1 MKTKITELF
10 GIEHP
15 IMQGGMHYVGLA
27 ELAAAVSNAGGLGT
41 ITGLTQKTPADLANE
56 IAKCKD
62 MTDKP
67 FAVNLTFL
75 PTLNPPD
82 YPGYA
87 KAIIQGGVKVVETA
101 GRNPQS
107 VLPYLKDAG
116 IKVIHKC
123 TSVRH
128 ALKAQSIGCDAVSVD
143 GFECGGHPG
152 EDDIPNMILLPRAA
166 EELEIPF
173 LASGGMA
180 DARSLVAS
188 LAMGAEGMNM
198 GTRFMATKEAPI
210 HENVKQAI
218 LDATELDTRLIMRP
232 LRNTER
238 VLNNPAVERLLKK
251 EKDLGKDIK
260 FEDILEEVAGVYP
273 KVMQQGA
280 MDSGAWSCGM
290 VVGLIH
296 DIPTCK
302 ELIDRIMKDANEIIH
317 GRLAGFLK

>member
-1 MKTKITELF
+1 
-10 GIEHP
+10 
-15 IMQGGMHYVGLA
+15 
-27 ELAAAVSNAGGLGT
+27 
-41 ITGLTQKTPADLANE
+41 
-56 IAKCKD
+56 
-62 MTDKP
+62 
-67 FAVNLTFL
+67 
-75 PTLNPPD
+75 
-82 YPGYA
+82 
-87 KAIIQGGVKVVETA
+87 
-101 GRNPQS
+101 
-107 VLPYLKDAG
+107 
-116 IKVIHKC
+116 
-123 TSVRH
+123 
-128 ALKAQSIGCDAVSVD
+128 
-143 GFECGGHPG
+143 
-152 EDDIPNMILLPRAA
+152 MILLPRAA

-198 GTRFMATKEAPI
+198 GTRFMATQEAPI

-280 MDSGAWSCGM
+280 MDAGAWSCGM

-302 ELIDRIMKDANEIIH
+302 ELIDRIMKEANEIIH
-317 GRLAGFLK
+317 QRLTGFLK